1 MFAHLRY
8 RNDRDTFPARIPYCL
23 LSHDEASRMTK
34 PGEGLP
40 QKQPVTP
47 EVPTGVMRSIEQL
60 DALNAN
66 RLEPLPPETEP
77 LPEAPPYK
85 KERLFSRKVMIGWAA
100 ATLLIWFALSFITPI
115 IAETV
120 KAEIMSRME
129 PPTTNTA
136 IPVEPVP
143 AIPGEPV
150 TPAEPAP
157 PPEPAKPPAPKK

>member
-1 MFAHLRY
+1 
-8 RNDRDTFPARIPYCL
+8 
-23 LSHDEASRMTK
+23 MTE

-47 EVPTGVMRSIEQL
+47 EMPTGVMRSIEQL
-60 DALNAN
+60 DSLNAN
-66 RLEPLPPETEP
+66 RLEPLPPYSEP

-100 ATLLIWFALSFITPI
+100 ATLLIWFALSFVTPI
-115 IAETV
+115 IVESV
-120 KAEIMSRME
+120 KAEIMSRVE

-136 IPVEPVP
+136 TPVVEPIAP
-143 AIPGEPV
+143 LPSEPV
-150 TPAEPAP
+150 APAA

>member
-1 MFAHLRY
+1 
-8 RNDRDTFPARIPYCL
+8 
-23 LSHDEASRMTK
+23 MTE
-34 PGEGLP
+34 PGEGIP

-47 EVPTGVMRSIEQL
+47 EMPTGVIRSIEQL

-66 RLEPLPPETEP
+66 RLEPLPPVLEP

-85 KERLFSRKVMIGWAA
+85 KDRLFSRKVMIGWAV
-100 ATLLIWFALSFITPI
+100 ATLLVWFALTFITPI

-136 IPVEPVP
+136 TPVVAPVP
-143 AIPGEPV
+143 PIESCICKASIINGSAAARLLV
-150 TPAEPAP
+150 PAAAAPARRN
-157 PPEPAKPPAPKK
+157 ASTSSALRSGCRR